1 MLTLPP
7 ETWENIS
14 IIHKFI
20 TLVIKSFILTMVEQ
34 LMPFIQRIVDST
46 ADFLPNDNI
55 GQLIKGEN
63 SCCSSHMG
71 PFQ

>member
-34 LMPFIQRIVDST
+34 LMPFSRELLI
-46 ADFLPNDNI
+46 L
-55 GQLIKGEN
+55 QLT
-63 SCCSSHMG
+63 SCLMTT
-71 PFQ
+71 